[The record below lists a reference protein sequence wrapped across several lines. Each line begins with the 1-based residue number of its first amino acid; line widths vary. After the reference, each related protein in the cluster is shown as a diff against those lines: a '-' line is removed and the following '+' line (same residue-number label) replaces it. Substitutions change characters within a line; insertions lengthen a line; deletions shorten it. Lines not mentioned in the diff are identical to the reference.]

1 VKKSAAIMLLCLC
14 AQERAPREAGTFAR
28 WAQARLAEE
37 LAHGCCRDG
46 YAEAVELAR
55 DPLVAPARVLAG
67 EAQHELLDLA
77 SDCWSACSP
86 LIRPPLRDQSPVPA
100 QQRGGR
106 DDERPPT
113 CSRQKTAGSG
123 KEDSISGF
131 QLRPSNLAT
140 QDTELVAEHDD
151 LQLLELARAEAKCG
165 QLQHTSN
172 NEVHKRDEQ
181 GGSS

>member
-1 VKKSAAIMLLCLC
+1 LRVGLRAAD
-14 AQERAPREAGTFAR
+14 T
-28 WAQARLAEE
+28 
-37 LAHGCCRDG
+37 
-46 YAEAVELAR
+46 
-55 DPLVAPARVLAG
+55 
-67 EAQHELLDLA
+67 
-77 SDCWSACSP
+77 ST
-86 LIRPPLRDQSPVPA
+86 LRDQSPVPA

-131 QLRPSNLAT
+131 QLRPSNVAT

-151 LQLLELARAEAKCG
+151 LQLLELTRAEAKCG
-165 QLQHTSN
+165 QLQRTSN

>member
-86 LIRPPLRDQSPVPA
+86 LIRPPLPDQSPVPA
-100 QQRGGR
+100 QQRRGR
-106 DDERPPT
+106 DDERAPT

-131 QLRPSNLAT
+131 QLRPPNLAT

-151 LQLLELARAEAKCG
+151 LQPLELARAEAKCG
-165 QLQHTSN
+165 QPQHTSN
-172 NEVHKRDEQ
+172 NELHKRDER